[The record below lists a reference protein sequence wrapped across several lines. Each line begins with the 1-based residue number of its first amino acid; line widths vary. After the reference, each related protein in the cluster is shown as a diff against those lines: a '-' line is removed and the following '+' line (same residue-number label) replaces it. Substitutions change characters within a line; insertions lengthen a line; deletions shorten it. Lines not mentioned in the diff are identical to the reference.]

1 LIYQNYQT
9 NNRIWFIIGFIV
21 WLLFAYWAMKL
32 PTHCY
37 DDTNEQYPDE
47 YELQGGG
54 SWGH

>member
-1 LIYQNYQT
+1 
-9 NNRIWFIIGFIV
+9 
-21 WLLFAYWAMKL
+21 MKL